1 MLLIAA
7 APDRTLTLLDADHA
21 ENVILA
27 MWGYDWQDKAG
38 QGDWTAVPPST
49 LARSMI

>member
-7 APDRTLTLLDADHA
+7 APDRTLTLFDADHA

-38 QGDWTAVPPST
+38 RGDWTIERRS
-49 LARSMI
+49 LAR